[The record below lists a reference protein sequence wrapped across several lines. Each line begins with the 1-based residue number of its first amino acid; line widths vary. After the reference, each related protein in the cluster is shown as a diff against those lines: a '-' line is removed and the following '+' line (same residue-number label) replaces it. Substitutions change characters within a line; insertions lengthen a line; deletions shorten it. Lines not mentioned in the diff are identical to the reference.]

1 MNRFIQISQW
11 LFLPA
16 ILGILLLWGGVT
28 LMGLIAVYVTEQRFF
43 DFPVQS
49 ILVVEDFLA
58 WVPLSLFLGGI
69 TGYFCKSSPILAG
82 VTMAIVA
89 ILFLSINLTVD
100 DKFSNDL
107 NAFFS
112 TLLFL
117 LRTAGPFMLIFSPLG
132 AYCGARFKRRI
143 AKI

>member
-11 LFLPA
+11 LFLPV

-43 DFPVQS
+43 GLPVQS

-58 WVPLSLFLGGI
+58 WVPLSLFFGGI
-69 TGYFCKSSPILAG
+69 AGYFCKGRPILAG

-89 ILFLSINLTVD
+89 ILFLSINLAVD
-100 DKFSNDL
+100 DKFSTDL

-117 LRTAGPFMLIFSPLG
+117 MRTAGLFMLIFSPLG

-143 AKI
+143 AKT